1 MAETG
6 QEIEG
11 EQEVTESSGAS
22 RVREDLMT
30 LTKARLSA
38 LVVMTT
44 FFGYLLAAR
53 TYGTFSWGI
62 LGHTIFG
69 TLLTAFGS
77 AAFNQVME
85 IDADARMDRT
95 SARPLPARRVS
106 TATAFVL
113 GFLLSAF
120 GLVHLVMKVGFVP
133 GVYAAATLLTYLFIY
148 TPMKVRSSWNTVV
161 GAVAGALPPLIGWT
175 AAGGGVTLGAVYLFM
190 LLFLWQMPHFL
201 AINWMYRDQYVRGG
215 FVMWSNDDDDGSK
228 TSLLAIGFSVFTLL
242 VPVLPVLS
250 GEAAWWFLIPGVGL
264 GAVMLKYAIQF
275 RKVRTRKKARALFF
289 YTLAYLPLI
298 LIFSLLAWK
307 RTSGE

>member
-1 MAETG
+1 MAEAG
-6 QEIEG
+6 QKIEDQ
-11 EQEVTESSGAS
+11 QEVTENNVAS
-22 RVREDLMT
+22 RMREDLIT

-44 FFGYLLAAR
+44 LFGYLLAAR
-53 TYGTFSWGI
+53 TYDTFSWSI

-85 IDADARMDRT
+85 MDADARMDRT
-95 SARPLPARRVS
+95 STRPLPARRVS
-106 TATAFVL
+106 AAAAFVL
-113 GFLLSAF
+113 GWLLSAF
-120 GLVHLVMKVGFVP
+120 GLVHLVMKVDFVP
-133 GVYAAATLLTYLFIY
+133 AVYAAATLVTYLLIY
-148 TPMKVRSSWNTVV
+148 TPMKTRSSWNTVV

-175 AAGGGVTLGAVYLFM
+175 AAGGGFTLGGVYLFL

-228 TSLLAIGFSVFTLL
+228 TSMLAIWFSVFTLL
-242 VPVLPVLS
+242 APILPVLS
-250 GEAAWWFLIPGVGL
+250 GEAYLWSLIPGVGL

-275 RKVRTRKKARALFF
+275 RKIRTRKKARALFF
-289 YTLAYLPLI
+289 YTLAYLPLV

-307 RTSGE
+307 